1 MEFKYYK
8 DEQNNN
14 CVLISDEGAI
24 LLINLSNYN
33 EMTSYNELPN
43 YYFGKHKFRE
53 HIKQHGTPIN
63 EMKRVENYIVLLE
76 TGEEQILLAENGD
89 IYTRSFDGYLELK
102 FIYCNDLYMR
112 VDREY
117 PKDTK
122 VNDNPRLAMFNI
134 LEDDNN
140 MSSVEV
146 NTGGNQ
152 TINIKIGFDGLP
164 GASEYKPSGTD
175 HKIEAS
181 RFCIAHTT
189 AKDILL
195 AVSPYCEFN
204 KGYAV
209 DYLGNIWSYTEE
221 RYLEYKSNKYYKY
234 ENKKYK
240 SNFTFNPSPTELIS
254 INNYHAKIYNV
265 DGEKFS
271 VFQVPII
278 PDKYFKI
285 VLNNNL
291 EIEVKDVTK
300 EICVYDLKEKTPS
313 FKRMLRSYP
322 EDLELLTVFKGDNW
336 KIRVLISRQ
345 GDIYKVTSDSNITK
359 EYIPKLTIQNCGEF
373 IKIGSTIAGNKND
386 IMLLADNNGDIIGLK
401 SHSGEI
407 FGILPTSSGYTII
420 SEQSYNYIGAYGRR
434 WLDSLKYGN
443 FRAISK
449 RTIVMTPNGKPTEM
463 ILCCEKEYNKEED
476 VFQRIEQL
484 YYNLED
490 NQFYIRTMKNGY
502 QAWDKIKPSYSNG
515 ETKKLNI

>member
-8 DEQNNN
+8 DKQNNN

-76 TGEEQILLAENGD
+76 TGEKQILLAENGD

-152 TINIKIGFDGLP
+152 TINIKIGFDGIP
-164 GASEYKPSGTD
+164 GASKYKPSGTD

-271 VFQVPII
+271 VFQVPTI
-278 PDKYFKI
+278 PNKYFRVVI
-285 VLNNNL
+285 NSDF
-291 EIEVKDVTK
+291 EIEIQDVTK
-300 EICVYDLKEKTPS
+300 EICGYDLKEKTPN
-313 FKRMLRSYP
+313 FKRMVKDYP
-322 EDLELLTVFKGDNW
+322 EDLELLTMFKCEDC
-336 KIRVLISRQ
+336 KARVLLSRQ
-345 GDIYKVTSDSNITK
+345 GDIYKLISRKSDSTITK
-359 EYIPKLTIQNCGEF
+359 EYVTGIHERITKV
-373 IKIGSTIAGNKND
+373 STPMSGNNND
-386 IMLLADNNGDIIGLK
+386 VILLADNNSDIIGLK
-401 SHSGEI
+401 SPSGEV
-407 FGILPTSSGYTII
+407 FGIVPLPSGYTII
-420 SEQSYNYIGAYGRR
+420 SEQSYNYIGAFGRR

-484 YYNLED
+484 YYNLVD

>member
-8 DEQNNN
+8 DKRINK
-14 CVLISDEGAI
+14 CVLMSDEGAI
-24 LLINLSNYN
+24 LLIDFSNYY

-53 HIKQHGTPIN
+53 YIKQHGTPIVN
-63 EMKRVENYIVLLE
+63 MERVENYTVLIE

-89 IYTRSFDGYLELK
+89 IYLRSFDGHLELK

-112 VDREY
+112 VNREY

-122 VNDNPRLAMFNI
+122 VNDSPRLAMFHI

-152 TINIKIGFDGLP
+152 TVNIRIGFDGLP
-164 GASEYKPSGTD
+164 GASLYKPSGTN

-181 RFCIAHTT
+181 RFCIAHT
-189 AKDILL
+189 AHKDILL

-209 DYLGNIWSYTEE
+209 DYLGNIWSYVEE
-221 RYLEYKSNKYYKY
+221 RYLQYESNKYYRY
-234 ENKKYK
+234 ENKKYH
-240 SNFTFNPSPTELIS
+240 SNFTFNPSPTELVS
-254 INNYHAKIYNV
+254 INTYHAKIYNV
-265 DGEKFS
+265 DGEKFP
-271 VFQVPII
+271 VFKI
-278 PDKYFKI
+278 PTIPNKYFKV
-285 VLNNNL
+285 VLNNDF
-291 EIEVKDVTK
+291 EIEVQDVTK
-300 EICVYDLKEKTPS
+300 DISTYDLEEKTPN
-313 FKRMLRSYP
+313 FKRMVKDYP
-322 EDLELLTVFKGDNW
+322 EYLELLTTFKSDKW

-359 EYIPKLTIQNCGEF
+359 EYIPKLTIQKHGKF
-373 IKIGSTIAGNKND
+373 IKLSNPIVGNKND
-386 IMLLADNNGDIIGLK
+386 VMLLADNNNEVIGLK
-401 SHSGEI
+401 SPSGEI
-407 FGILPTSSGYTII
+407 FGIVPLSSGYTII

-463 ILCCEKEYNKEED
+463 VLCCEKEYNKEED

-484 YYNLED
+484 YYNLAD

-502 QAWDKIKPSYSNG
+502 QAWDEIKPSYTNG
-515 ETKKLNI
+515 ITKKLNI